1 MIGLQLLP
9 VVLSLMVLGA
19 HFLRAGNVALV
30 ALVCVA
36 LGLLGV
42 RRPAAARLVQAA
54 LVLGAME
61 WFRTLVVLVAWRA
74 ESGQPVV
81 RLIFILGSVAA
92 FTGMSALAFQA
103 ARMRSWYSLPPR
115 PQ

>member
-1 MIGLQLLP
+1 VIGLQLLP
-9 VVLSLMVLGA
+9 VVLSLIVLGA

-30 ALVCVA
+30 ALVCVV

-61 WFRTLVVLVAWRA
+61 WLRTLVILAAWRA

-81 RLIFILGSVAA
+81 RLTFILGSVAV
-92 FTGMSALAFQA
+92 FTGLSALVFQA
-103 ARMRSWYSLPPR
+103 ARMRSWYSPPPKPR
-115 PQ
+115 